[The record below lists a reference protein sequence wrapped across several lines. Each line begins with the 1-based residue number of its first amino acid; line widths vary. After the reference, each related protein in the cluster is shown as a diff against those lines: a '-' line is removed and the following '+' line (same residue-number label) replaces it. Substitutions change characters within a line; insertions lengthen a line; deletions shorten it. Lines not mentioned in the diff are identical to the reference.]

1 VERLIGFNLDP
12 SLNGYKPDRTKLF
25 YQRLTDSVSALPGV
39 QSAGLAAVRI
49 LEDNE
54 WDSSVTVEGYTP
66 PRAGDH
72 PEPYMN
78 QISPNYFATLHVPII
93 AGRDFTIQDTQEVK
107 HGDSVD
113 PEENWVPAKIIVNQ
127 TFVKRYFAGRNPIGR
142 HIGFGM
148 DPGTKTDMEIIGVV
162 KDIKY
167 TNLRDEIP
175 EQAYVPYLSS
185 RYVTGMTVYL
195 RTTLDPDQ
203 LFTAVRAKVRELDPN
218 VPVYSMR
225 TTEEQISNSLT
236 TERLIAS
243 LSAVFGFLATLLAT
257 IGLYG
262 VMAYTVARR
271 TREIGI
277 RMALGAGGPSVA
289 WLIMKEV
296 LVLLAIGVAI
306 ALPLAL
312 GLTRFVQ
319 SQLYGIKPNDPL
331 SLTIATLGI
340 ATVALLAGYVPA
352 YRATRIDPIRAL
364 RYE

>member
-1 VERLIGFNLDP
+1 M
-12 SLNGYKPDRTKLF
+12 
-25 YQRLTDSVSALPGV
+25 
-39 QSAGLAAVRI
+39 RI

-142 HIGFGM
+142 HVGFGM

-185 RYVTGMTVYL
+185 RY
-195 RTTLDPDQ
+195 
-203 LFTAVRAKVRELDPN
+203 
-218 VPVYSMR
+218 
-225 TTEEQISNSLT
+225 
-236 TERLIAS
+236 
-243 LSAVFGFLATLLAT
+243 
-257 IGLYG
+257 
-262 VMAYTVARR
+262 
-271 TREIGI
+271 
-277 RMALGAGGPSVA
+277 
-289 WLIMKEV
+289 
-296 LVLLAIGVAI
+296 
-306 ALPLAL
+306 LPA
-312 GLTRFVQ
+312 
-319 SQLYGIKPNDPL
+319 
-331 SLTIATLGI
+331 
-340 ATVALLAGYVPA
+340 
-352 YRATRIDPIRAL
+352 
-364 RYE
+364 